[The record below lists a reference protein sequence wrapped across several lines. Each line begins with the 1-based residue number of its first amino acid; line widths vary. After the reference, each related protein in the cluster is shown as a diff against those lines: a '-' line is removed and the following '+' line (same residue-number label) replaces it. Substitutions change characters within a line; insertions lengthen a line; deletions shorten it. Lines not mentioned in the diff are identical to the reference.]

1 MEYGDYDR
9 VILSESTQS
18 LQDEEMDSEKPK
30 WLRYHSSLPL
40 AKVAQES
47 NVDGPKNLCSKTG
60 REKQQKVVKSGVRSV
75 TKLQQ
80 KSGRIRTSKFAA
92 STLPILNQSSD
103 AHSSSSKSCS
113 NDSNRRNTVISRRR
127 RAGGNPDELGSLL
140 SFAKL

>member
-9 VILSESTQS
+9 VILSESTQI

-92 STLPILNQSSD
+92 STLPPPKRPRIGSK
-103 AHSSSSKSCS
+103 AHGGSFCKMPSQLS
-113 NDSNRRNTVISRRR
+113 RIS
-127 RAGGNPDELGSLL
+127 GTWEHT
-140 SFAKL
+140 